1 MALAPITTISSQ
13 LITDNTIMSGDLNSS
28 DAANFRSALGV
39 QAANANTA
47 VSSVATTWTKPQR
60 GAATTDN
67 DLSFDLSATNN
78 FKCTPTAGGTLTFT
92 NHTDGQS
99 GMILFVNGSNYAIT
113 AAATTKINS
122 VDLATISVTGTY
134 LLSYFDNGTNT
145 YVVVSKELLS

>member
-28 DAANFRSALGV
+28 DAANFKSVLGIS
-39 QAANANTA
+39 ANTA

-67 DLSFDLSATNN
+67 DLSFDLNGTNN

-122 VDLATISVTGTY
+122 ADLATISVTGTY